1 MHSLK
6 MLSEIINWWSLGGI
20 KYFPCYKIVFD
31 RGWGGEGRGAP
42 ALSDLIFQPYLLSV
56 KLVTDALLQQE
67 LKKVLGRGCDVL
79 LSAISRQLLCR
90 HCCAWT
96 NKIQLYWP
104 SYGLLI
110 TLQWGL
116 CKAWS
121 ANARSGSRHVT
132 GGHGSGTGAAG
143 EGCPPFTGGRG
154 AGLSRAA
161 APCRGTKRC
170 WEVGFVTFP
179 SSHRAALLW
188 HSPTRAVTG
197 HGAST
202 KPHPVWSQPQP
213 GLCHTARLGPG
224 YQSLG
229 QFLPLSPGL
238 VRDSL
243 THTQP

>member
-90 HCCAWT
+90 QCCAWT

-143 EGCPPFTGGRG
+143 EGCPPFLGGRG

-161 APCRGTKRC
+161 APCRGTKWC
-170 WEVGFVTFP
+170 WGLGFVTFP

-188 HSPTRAVTG
+188 HSQQSGDRTRCRHRTPPCVEPATAWALSHSQTG
-197 HGAST
+197 PRVPELGSIPASE
-202 KPHPVWSQPQP
+202 PWACQ
-213 GLCHTARLGPG
+213 
-224 YQSLG
+224 G
-229 QFLPLSPGL
+229 QF
-238 VRDSL
+238 D